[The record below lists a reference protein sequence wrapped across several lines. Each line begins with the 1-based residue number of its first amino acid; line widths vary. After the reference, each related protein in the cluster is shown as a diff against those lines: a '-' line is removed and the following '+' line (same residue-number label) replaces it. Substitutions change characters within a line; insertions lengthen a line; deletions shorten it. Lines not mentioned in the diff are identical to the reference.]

1 MCRYTYPHLDSA
13 ISKAE
18 ESDRIDARIIIA
30 VMSLPIIAAFAVIW
44 MVITWTNPQPHQIT
58 NWLTGQEAKVTFGD
72 ASVVPERIKKAEVE
86 LKKTANQGLH
96 KPE

>member
-1 MCRYTYPHLDSA
+1 MCKHTTYPNLE
-13 ISKAE
+13 IAE
-18 ESDRIDARIIIA
+18 ERIDARILIA
-30 VMSLPIIAAFAVIW
+30 AMSLPIIAAFAVIW

-86 LKKTANQGLH
+86 LKKTAKQGIH